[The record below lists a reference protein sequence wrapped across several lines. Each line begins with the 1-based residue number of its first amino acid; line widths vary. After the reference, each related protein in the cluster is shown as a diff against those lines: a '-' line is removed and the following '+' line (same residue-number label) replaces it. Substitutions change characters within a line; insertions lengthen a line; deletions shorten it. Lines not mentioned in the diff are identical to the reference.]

1 MQVIYYF
8 LKTHHN
14 KNMKLPKI
22 KLPSSKL
29 PIIGYIKRYWI
40 LLAVITILIWA
51 YTSGALA
58 LTMRGALLI
67 PIFTLIAGASA
78 LLLRNVYN
86 RKTTDKYVDEKD
98 LIKNDWENLT
108 PFQRI
113 AITKAEFLIYFFG
126 GSIIAAGLVIIINV

>member
-1 MQVIYYF
+1 
-8 LKTHHN
+8 
-14 KNMKLPKI
+14 MKFPKI

-29 PIIGYIKRYWI
+29 PIIGYIKRYWV
-40 LLAVITILIWA
+40 LLAAIAILIWA

-86 RKTTDKYVDEKD
+86 RKTTDRYADDSDKIKVDWDE
-98 LIKNDWENLT
+98 LT
-108 PFQRI
+108 PLQRI
-113 AITKAEFLIYFFG
+113 LITKAEFLVYFAG
-126 GSIIAAGLVIIINV
+126 GCVIAAGLVIIINV

>member
-1 MQVIYYF
+1 
-8 LKTHHN
+8 
-14 KNMKLPKI
+14 MKLPKI
-22 KLPSSKL
+22 KLPSSTS
-29 PIIGYIKRYWI
+29 PVIGYIKRYWI
-40 LLAVITILIWA
+40 LLLVIAVLIFA

-67 PIFTLIAGASA
+67 PIFTLIAAASA

-86 RKTTDKYVDEKD
+86 RRTTDRYSDDNEWITKD
-98 LIKNDWENLT
+98 WDSLT

>member
-1 MQVIYYF
+1 
-8 LKTHHN
+8 
-14 KNMKLPKI
+14 MKIPKI

-40 LLAVITILIWA
+40 LLAVIAILIWA

-86 RKTTDKYVDEKD
+86 RKTTDRYVDDKD
-98 LIKNDWENLT
+98 SITKDWDSLT

-113 AITKAEFLIYFFG
+113 VITKGEFLIYFFG
-126 GSIIAAGLVIIINV
+126 GAIIAAGLVIIINV

>member
-1 MQVIYYF
+1 
-8 LKTHHN
+8 
-14 KNMKLPKI
+14 MKLPKI

-40 LLAVITILIWA
+40 LLLVIAVLIWA

-86 RKTTDKYVDEKD
+86 RKTTDKYADDKD
-98 LIKNDWENLT
+98 WITKDWDSLT

-113 AITKAEFLIYFFG
+113 VITKAEFLIYFFG
-126 GSIIAAGLVIIINV
+126 GAIIAAGLVIIINV

>member
-1 MQVIYYF
+1 
-8 LKTHHN
+8 
-14 KNMKLPKI
+14 MKLPKI
-22 KLPSSKL
+22 KLPSSTS
-29 PIIGYIKRYWI
+29 PVIGYIKRYWI
-40 LLAVITILIWA
+40 LLLVIAVLIFA

-58 LTMRGALLI
+58 LTMRGALLL
-67 PIFTLIAGASA
+67 PIFTLIAAASA

-86 RKTTDKYVDEKD
+86 RKTTEKYADDKDWIAKD
-98 LIKNDWENLT
+98 WDSLT

>member
-1 MQVIYYF
+1 
-8 LKTHHN
+8 
-14 KNMKLPKI
+14 MKLPKI
-22 KLPSSKL
+22 KLPSSNS

-40 LLAVITILIWA
+40 LLLVIAVLIFA

-67 PIFTLIAGASA
+67 PIFTLIAAASA

-86 RKTTDKYVDEKD
+86 RKTTDKYADDKD
-98 LIKNDWENLT
+98 WITKDWDSLT

-113 AITKAEFLIYFFG
+113 VITKAEFLIYFFG

>member
-1 MQVIYYF
+1 
-8 LKTHHN
+8 
-14 KNMKLPKI
+14 MKLPKI

-86 RKTTDKYVDEKD
+86 RKTTDRYADDKD
-98 LIKNDWENLT
+98 WITKDWDSLT

-113 AITKAEFLIYFFG
+113 VITKGEFLIYFFG

>member
-1 MQVIYYF
+1 
-8 LKTHHN
+8 
-14 KNMKLPKI
+14 MKLPKI

-40 LLAVITILIWA
+40 LLVVIAILIWA

-126 GSIIAAGLVIIINV
+126 GAIIAAGLVIIINV

>member
-1 MQVIYYF
+1 
-8 LKTHHN
+8 
-14 KNMKLPKI
+14 MKFPKI

-40 LLAVITILIWA
+40 LLVVIAILIWA

-126 GSIIAAGLVIIINV
+126 GAIIAAGLVIIINV

>member
-1 MQVIYYF
+1 
-8 LKTHHN
+8 
-14 KNMKLPKI
+14 MKLPKI

-29 PIIGYIKRYWI
+29 PIIGYIKRYWV

-67 PIFTLIAGASA
+67 PIFTLIAAASA

-86 RKTTDKYVDEKD
+86 RRTTDRYSDD
-98 LIKNDWENLT
+98 NDWITRDWDSLT

-113 AITKAEFLIYFFG
+113 VITKAEFLIYFFG

>member
-1 MQVIYYF
+1 
-8 LKTHHN
+8 
-14 KNMKLPKI
+14 MKLPKI
-22 KLPSSKL
+22 KLPSSTS
-29 PIIGYIKRYWI
+29 PVIGYIKRYWI
-40 LLAVITILIWA
+40 LLLVIAVLIFA

-67 PIFTLIAGASA
+67 PIFTLIAAASA

-86 RKTTDKYVDEKD
+86 RRTPDRYSDDNEWITKD
-98 LIKNDWENLT
+98 WDSLT

>member
-1 MQVIYYF
+1 
-8 LKTHHN
+8 
-14 KNMKLPKI
+14 MKLPKI

-29 PIIGYIKRYWI
+29 PIINYIKRYWI
-40 LLAVITILIWA
+40 LLLVITVLIWA

-67 PIFTLIAGASA
+67 PIFTLIAGASG

-86 RKTTDKYVDEKD
+86 RKTTDKYVDDKD
-98 LIKNDWENLT
+98 LIKNDWNSLT

-113 AITKAEFLIYFFG
+113 VITKVEFLAYFVG
-126 GSIIAAGLVIIINV
+126 GCLIAAGLVIIINV

>member
-1 MQVIYYF
+1 
-8 LKTHHN
+8 
-14 KNMKLPKI
+14 MKIPKI

-29 PIIGYIKRYWI
+29 PIINYIKRYWI
-40 LLAVITILIWA
+40 LLAVIAVLIWA

-67 PIFTLIAGASA
+67 PIFTLIAGASG

-86 RKTTDKYVDEKD
+86 RKTTDRYADDKD
-98 LIKNDWENLT
+98 WITKDWDSLT

-113 AITKAEFLIYFFG
+113 VITKAEFLIYFFG
-126 GSIIAAGLVIIINV
+126 GAIIAAGLVIIINV

>member
-1 MQVIYYF
+1 M
-8 LKTHHN
+8 T
-14 KNMKLPKI
+14 LPKI
-22 KLPSSKL
+22 KFPSSKM
-29 PIIGYIKRYWI
+29 PIISYIKRYWI
-40 LLAVITILIWA
+40 LLAAIALLIWA
-51 YTSGALA
+51 YTSGTLA

-67 PIFTLIAGASA
+67 PIFTLIAAASA

-86 RKTTDKYVDEKD
+86 RKTTDKYADDKEW
-98 LIKNDWENLT
+98 ITRDWDSLT

>member
-1 MQVIYYF
+1 
-8 LKTHHN
+8 
-14 KNMKLPKI
+14 MKIPKI

-40 LLAVITILIWA
+40 LLVVIAILIWA

-126 GSIIAAGLVIIINV
+126 GAIIAAGLVIIINV

>member
-1 MQVIYYF
+1 
-8 LKTHHN
+8 
-14 KNMKLPKI
+14 MKFPKI

-86 RKTTDKYVDEKD
+86 RKTTDRYADDSDKIKVDWDE
-98 LIKNDWENLT
+98 LT
-108 PFQRI
+108 PLQRI
-113 AITKAEFLIYFFG
+113 LITKAEFLVYFAG
-126 GSIIAAGLVIIINV
+126 GCVIAAGLVIIINV

>member
-1 MQVIYYF
+1 
-8 LKTHHN
+8 
-14 KNMKLPKI
+14 MKFPKI

-29 PIIGYIKRYWI
+29 PIIGYIKRYWV
-40 LLAVITILIWA
+40 LLAAIAILIWA